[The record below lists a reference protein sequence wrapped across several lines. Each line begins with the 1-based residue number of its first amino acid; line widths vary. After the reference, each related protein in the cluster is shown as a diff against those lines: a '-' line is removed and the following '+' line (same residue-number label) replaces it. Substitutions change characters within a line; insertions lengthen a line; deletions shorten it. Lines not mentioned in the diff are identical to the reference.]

1 METELS
7 VVYKIAERASE
18 IAITRFR
25 MPRNI
30 YTWLYG
36 FAYLSRYSTGRINIE
51 FPEDA
56 KEVEKQLRK
65 LCAFFLACKKPPFSI
80 KMDIEKVIREKRY
93 DLLPKITGE
102 PESDIY
108 IRNQKTMLQTD
119 LYDNG
124 NGWNAFLDV
133 TELVQFLCERANENG
148 NYFFNQFTHC
158 VNTIDETD
166 PKIEDQIHRPWENDE
181 FTRILKNEDF
191 DPPQPGT
198 DEFKVVTAN
207 RIIPFY
213 SRTIEVGV
221 SEDENES
228 NSSTYY
234 DALFAHEFMSDRL
247 KRVASLVGYS
257 DTEAAQKK
265 RYDTTL
271 KIYKNMLSSR
281 YVNDEEKYAIR
292 FEMDSFIK
300 DEHLVNN
307 TVKQM
312 NDEFSLDDLKQGII
326 DEMRL
331 NFDVKLEKLRHD
343 MREEFYREYLDHLS
357 EKIRAE
363 VKELLPDLFIEP
375 EKPKEKPYKVYRSE
389 SYSYAHGQLMGTYDT
404 YEEAKKDADAFND
417 NMEEMRGSYTFDMRD
432 YATAYV
438 VGPDDKK

>member
-1 METELS
+1 METELG
-7 VVYKIAERASE
+7 VVYKIADRASE
-18 IAITRFR
+18 IGCTRFR

-30 YTWLYG
+30 YSWLYG
-36 FAYLSRYSTGRINIE
+36 FAHLSCYSTGRINIE

-56 KEVEKQLRK
+56 EEVERQLRK
-65 LCAFFLACKKPPFSI
+65 LCAFFLACDKRPSGI
-80 KMDIEKVIREKRY
+80 EMDIELIIRNKRY

-108 IRNQKTMLQTD
+108 IRNIKTMIQIDT
-119 LYDNG
+119 YG
-124 NGWNAFLDV
+124 GGKGWNAFLDV
-133 TELVQFLCERANENG
+133 TELVRHLCDRANENG
-148 NYFFNQFTHC
+148 DYFFNVFTHYRK
-158 VNTIDETD
+158 TIDETD
-166 PKIEDQIHRPWENDE
+166 SKVKDQIQCPWEDYK
-181 FTRILKNEDF
+181 FTQIVKNEDF

-221 SEDENES
+221 SEDEKES
-228 NSSTYY
+228 NSFTYY
-234 DALFAHEFMSDRL
+234 DALLAYEFMWDRL
-247 KRVASLVGYS
+247 KRVAHLVGCA
-257 DTEAAQKK
+257 DTEKAHKE
-265 RYDTTL
+265 RCDTTL
-271 KIYKNMLSSR
+271 KIYKNMLSSM
-281 YVNDEEKYAIR
+281 YVRDEEKYSVR

-343 MREEFYREYLDHLS
+343 MRDEFYREYLDDLP
-357 EKIRAE
+357 KTIREE
-363 VKELLPDLFIEP
+363 VKKLLPDLFKEP

-438 VGPDDKK
+438 VGPKEKI